1 MQRGRAR
8 CNPVLDLGDNLAMNT
23 TVRRSALCAL
33 VRGRHTRFNERSG
46 ILLKDQG
53 TFSQRRSNR
62 LGYKFGAFA
71 VYATILFASPDSL
84 ASKSKQSAPKLSP
97 SITEAPIARS
107 ESATQADK
115 AIEATDVIDELYA
128 VGKKEVFWSAYGA
141 PRELAYE
148 ALEVLQRAPEHGL
161 SPDRYATDE
170 LYELIQ
176 TAQTD
181 IQLKQFDRLLT
192 AAIWTYSED
201 LRIGA
206 AHEKVSRKKRA
217 NKLLVP
223 VGQDFDKAA
232 VKALAGAIVDDNLRP
247 FLESLPPKFASYKE
261 LQGVLD
267 TYTDY
272 DLLGGWEKLPEDMHL
287 KPGDEHPAV
296 NNLRY
301 RLIMTDGLAEEAV
314 GSYVYDSQVQ
324 QAIQRFQQRHGLAVD
339 GEIGPATLK
348 TLNISSAEKVR
359 RIGLNLARLRQLP
372 KELPKDHIAV
382 NIPEFKLRLI
392 RDTEQ
397 ALEMGV
403 VVGSRRTP
411 TPAMQD
417 KMRHLVFN
425 PYWYP
430 PHNIT
435 VREIL
440 PKLRRDPEYLQRSGF
455 ELLRGKT
462 VVDGNKINWKEV
474 SARRFPFRV
483 RQVPGEKNALGAV
496 KFIFPN
502 KQAIYLHDTPQQK
515 LFGERVRAFSHGC
528 VRLEKPKV
536 LASAL
541 MNWDRGWSEDDVLAD
556 ITAEKRKLRK
566 FKERMAIYLLYQTA
580 SIVDGVINFHPDIY
594 GHDRSVAKIPEAA
607 PLVAKVLVSPD
618 GPEQTN
624 QRVATL

>member
-1 MQRGRAR
+1 
-8 CNPVLDLGDNLAMNT
+8 MNT
-23 TVRRSALCAL
+23 TVRSSALCAL
-33 VRGRHTRFNERSG
+33 VRGRHTRFNKRSN
-46 ILLKDQG
+46 IHTDQG
-53 TFSQRRSNR
+53 TFYSKYRSNR
-62 LGYKFGAFA
+62 FGNKLSVFT
-71 VYATILFASPDSL
+71 VCATMLFASPDSL
-84 ASKSKQSAPKLSP
+84 ASKTKQSLPNLSSSVANAPLAPTSKP
-97 SITEAPIARS
+97 SDAR
-107 ESATQADK
+107 DVVK
-115 AIEATDVIDELYA
+115 ARDVIDELYA
-128 VGKKEVFWSAYGA
+128 VGTKDVFWSAYGA

-176 TAQTD
+176 TVQTATE
-181 IQLKQFDRLLT
+181 LKQFDRLLT

-201 LRIGA
+201 LRIGS
-206 AHEKVSRKKRA
+206 AHEKVSRKNRKKKVKVSIGR
-217 NKLLVP
+217 
-223 VGQDFDKAA
+223 DFDKAA
-232 VKALAGAIVDDNLRP
+232 VKALADAIVNDNLRP
-247 FLESLPPKFASYKE
+247 FLESLAPEFASYRE

-272 DLLGGWEKLPEDMHL
+272 DLLGGWEELPEDMRL

-301 RLIMTDGLAEEAV
+301 RLIMTDGLAEAAV
-314 GSYVYDSQVQ
+314 GSNVYDDQVQ
-324 QAIQRFQQRHGLAVD
+324 QAIRRFQKRHGLAVD

-372 KELPKDHIAV
+372 KELPEDHITV

-392 RDTEQ
+392 RDTEE

-440 PKLRRDPEYLQRSGF
+440 PKLRRDPGYLERSGF

-462 VVDGNKINWKEV
+462 VVDGSKINWKEV
-474 SARRFPFRV
+474 SARRFPYQI

-502 KQAIYLHDTPQQK
+502 KQAIYLHDTPQRK

-528 VRLEKPKV
+528 VRLEKPRI

-541 MNWDRGWSEDDVLAD
+541 MNWDRGWSDYDVLAD
-556 ITAEKRKLRK
+556 ITADKRKLRK
-566 FKERMAIYLLYQTA
+566 FKERMSIYLLYQTA
-580 SIVDGVINFHPDIY
+580 SVVDGVINFHPDIY
-594 GHDRSVAKIPEAA
+594 GHDRSIAKTPEPA
-607 PLVAKVLVSPD
+607 PLVAKVLVRPAAT
-618 GPEQTN
+618 EQSN
-624 QRVATL
+624 QRIATL